1 MESVRVKAPIR
12 QGYGRPR
19 AVELLSEPSR
29 VSVGAFPDFVP
40 AHKPHPL
47 RDPGLTP
54 APPRREASAAVRAH
68 ASFCDIASVPIE
80 PDVRRGPLLVSPRS
94 SRAVGAGVVIVFVAR
109 GARLACAFA

>member
-1 MESVRVKAPIR
+1 MAG
-12 QGYGRPR
+12 QGLYPTTNRGH
-19 AVELLSEPSR
+19 LDSM
-29 VSVGAFPDFVP
+29 VSGP
-40 AHKPHPL
+40 
-47 RDPGLTP
+47 TP